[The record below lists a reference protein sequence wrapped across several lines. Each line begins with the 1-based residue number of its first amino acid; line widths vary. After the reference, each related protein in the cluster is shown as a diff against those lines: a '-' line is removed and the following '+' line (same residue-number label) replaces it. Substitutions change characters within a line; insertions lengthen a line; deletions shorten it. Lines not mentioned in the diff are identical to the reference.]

1 MSKWDVYLANVP
13 FEDTAESKIRPIVIL
28 DDSAVVID
36 CLKMTSKSPRL
47 GEYVLQKWSEAG
59 LKKETAVRISKRLS
73 LNSATLIKKLGSLQA
88 IDIIEIQKRIT

>member
-36 CLKMTSKSPRL
+36 CLKMTSKPPRL
-47 GEYVLQKWSEAG
+47 GEYVLQKWREAG
-59 LKKETAVRISKRLS
+59 LKKETAVRISKRRS